1 MYTTRTINLGCLV
14 AAIVTFA
21 ATAAYAQI
29 ATGGIYT
36 LEQSDMP
43 NGGGTSSSTFYA
55 VQSNHG
61 HAVACSHSNG
71 NAYGLRCG
79 FWQPIAGPTA
89 ATASISGRVV
99 RADGLGIR
107 NVIVTINGGPLTTP
121 RIARTSSFGY
131 FGFDGL
137 EAGNTYVI
145 SISSK
150 RYGFANPSQSVS
162 LTDSINDML
171 FTSSWQN

>member
-1 MYTTRTINLGCLV
+1 
-14 AAIVTFA
+14 
-21 ATAAYAQI
+21 
-29 ATGGIYT
+29 
-36 LEQSDMP
+36 
-43 NGGGTSSSTFYA
+43 
-55 VQSNHG
+55 
-61 HAVACSHSNG
+61 VACSQTNG

-79 FWQPIAGPTA
+79 FWNPITGPTA
-89 ATASISGRVV
+89 ATAAISGRVV

-107 NVIVTINGGPLTTP
+107 NVIVTISGGPLTTP

-131 FGFDGL
+131 FEFDGL
-137 EAGNTYVI
+137 EVGNTYVI